1 MVKTMNTPSP
11 PSSWLKN
18 FLTLLFGPKMLVM
31 LLTGFSSGLPL
42 LLTGGTL
49 KLWMRE
55 EGFDLATI
63 GLFGLVGLPYT
74 LKFLWA
80 PLVDKMIPPFC
91 GRRRGW
97 MLITQIVLM
106 LTIGF
111 IAGIQPT
118 VHFSALVGLCILIT
132 FFSASQDIVL
142 DAYRREFL
150 KDEELGIGSSIFV
163 NGYRIGT
170 LVSGGIALILADYLS
185 WPAAYL
191 TMGALMVV
199 GIVTTLLAPEPILE
213 VSPPSSFQEAFIGPF
228 LEFTQRPGWL
238 TILLFILLYKI
249 GDSMA
254 SEMLS
259 PFWVDLEISKTAVGG
274 IVKTF
279 GFGALLT
286 GGLLAGLVVY
296 RWGIIPSLLIFGIL
310 QMISTAGFAV
320 LAIVGNH
327 LPTLTAVIAFE
338 NLTGGMGTTAFVAFM
353 ASLTDKRFTATQYA
367 LLSSVM
373 GIPRVLAGSVTGV
386 LATWLGWSGFFV
398 VCTLLAIPGLLL
410 IMHLR
415 QLTTMTTTSNMA
427 VS

>member
-1 MVKTMNTPSP
+1 MHTPGQ
-11 PSSWLKN
+11 PSHWLGN
-18 FLTLLFGPKMLVM
+18 FFTLLFGPKMLVM
-31 LLTGFSSGLPL
+31 LMTGFSSGLPL
-42 LLTGGTL
+42 LLTGSTI

-55 EGFDLATI
+55 EGLDLTTI
-63 GLFGLVGLPYT
+63 GFFGLVGLPYT

-80 PLVDKMIPPFC
+80 PFMDRIIPPFG

-97 MLITQIVLM
+97 MLVTQIILM
-106 LTIGF
+106 VAIGS
-111 IAGIQPT
+111 IAGIDPT
-118 VHFSALVGLCILIT
+118 HHFTVLIGLCVLIT

-142 DAYRREFL
+142 DAYRREYL
-150 KDEELGIGSSIFV
+150 QDKELGIGSSIFV
-163 NGYRIGT
+163 NGYRIGI
-170 LVSGGIALILADYLS
+170 LISGGFALILADYLS
-185 WPAAYL
+185 WSATYFV
-191 TMGALMVV
+191 MGLFMAV
-199 GIVTTLLAPEPILE
+199 GIVTTIFAPEPVLDA
-213 VSPPSSFQEAFIGPF
+213 SPPTSWQEAFTGPF

-259 PFWVDLEISKTAVGG
+259 PFWVDLDISKTTVGS

-279 GFGALLT
+279 GLVAT
-286 GGLLAGLVVY
+286 IGGGFLAGLVIY

-310 QMISTAGFAV
+310 QMISTAGFVV

-367 LLSSVM
+367 LLTSIM
-373 GIPRVLAGSVTGV
+373 GIPRVIAGSTTGL
-386 LATWLGWSGFFV
+386 LATWLGWEGFFV
-398 VCTLLAIPGLLL
+398 LCTLLAIPGLLL
-410 IMHLR
+410 ITTLR
-415 QLTTMTTTSNMA
+415 RMPALPTEPQAQTS
-427 VS
+427 

>member
-1 MVKTMNTPSP
+1 MNTPNQ
-11 PSSWLKN
+11 PSSWLGN

-42 LLTGGTL
+42 LLTGSTL
-49 KLWMRE
+49 KFWMRE
-55 EGFDLATI
+55 EGLDLTTI
-63 GLFGLVGLPYT
+63 GFFGLVGLPYT

-80 PLVDKMIPPFC
+80 PFMDRIVPSFG

-97 MLITQIVLM
+97 MLLTQVFLM
-106 LTIGF
+106 VALASMTF
-111 IAGIQPT
+111 VQPAVHLPAIA
-118 VHFSALVGLCILIT
+118 ALCLLIA
-132 FFSASQDIVL
+132 FASASQDIVL
-142 DAYRREFL
+142 DAYRREYL
-150 KDEELGIGSSIFV
+150 SDEELGIGSSIFV
-163 NGYRIGT
+163 NGYRIGLLASGALA
-170 LVSGGIALILADYLS
+170 LVLAEYLS
-185 WPAAYL
+185 WPTAYFIL
-191 TMGALMVV
+191 GLLMLV
-199 GIVTTLLAPEPILE
+199 GIVATLYAPEPFVE
-213 VSPPSSFQEAFIGPF
+213 AVPPTSLREAFEGPF
-228 LEFTQRPGWL
+228 LEFCRRPGWVS
-238 TILLFILLYKI
+238 ILLFILLYKI

-259 PFWVDLEISKTAVGG
+259 PFWVDLEVSKPQIAA

-279 GFGALLT
+279 GFAALII
-286 GGLLAGLVVY
+286 GGMLAGLVVY

-367 LLSSVM
+367 LLSSIM
-373 GIPRVLAGSVTGV
+373 GIPRVLAGSITGL
-386 LATWLGWSGFFV
+386 LATWLGWAGFFI

-410 IMHLR
+410 IAHLR
-415 QLTTMTTTSNMA
+415 RLASKPIPQHIS